1 MRIEA
6 LITCW
11 NYADF
16 LAETLDSVVAFADEV
31 LVVTHPD
38 DGRTLSLCDHRGIR
52 CESTTAWTRHGAALD
67 KAAAINHG
75 LRHLAQRDWVVHLD
89 ADIWLPHEA
98 RRIVANAELDPA
110 KVYGCS
116 RVNCVGVDAWDAFRA
131 NPWGCGRPPHYI
143 VSPRRGM
150 EVGGHI
156 SHPAYG
162 GYVPI
167 GFFQMWNPKGSGVR
181 RYPDVQRGDAEH
193 TDVLFAV
200 QGRWGERMNR
210 VHLVE
215 LMAVHLVS
223 DRGGPM
229 GANWQG
235 RRTPPFR
242 SATSPNGLRDR
253 PGYCR

>member
-1 MRIEA
+1 VRIEA
-6 LITCW
+6 LVTCW

-38 DGRTLSLCDHRGIR
+38 DKRTISLCEHRGVR
-52 CESTTAWTRHGAALD
+52 CEPTATWARHGATLD

-75 LRHLAQRDWVVHLD
+75 LRHLPMADWVAHLD
-89 ADIWLPHEA
+89 ADIWMPAES
-98 RRIVANAELDPA
+98 RRIVENAELDPA

-116 RVNCVGVDAWDAFRA
+116 RCNCVGHEAWDEFRA
-131 NPWGCGRPPHYI
+131 APWSNGRPPHYI
-143 VSPRRGM
+143 VSPYRGM
-150 EVGGHI
+150 DVGGHI

-167 GFFQMWNPKGSGVR
+167 GFFQLWNPKASGVAK
-181 RYPDVQRGDAEH
+181 YPEVQRGDAEH

-200 QGRWGERMNR
+200 QGRWSDRMNR
-210 VHLVE
+210 VHLAE
-215 LMAVHLVS
+215 LLAVHLVS
-223 DRGGPM
+223 GKGGPM
-229 GANWQG
+229 GANWHG
-235 RRTPPFR
+235 RKTPPFR
-242 SATSPNGLRDR
+242 PPAGSAGFRER